1 MALKYQAQKAQDLVA
16 CYGGEEFSLILP
28 NTDQVSAVH
37 VGNSLQAQVRDLQ
50 IVHDGSAINQY
61 VTMSLGVATII
72 PTWKSSTSD
81 LIIKA
86 DKALT
91 LSKISMSKL
100 HYLKLT

>member
-1 MALKYQAQKAQDLVA
+1 MLILQKLTVHFRERR
-16 CYGGEEFSLILP
+16 YGGKEFSLILP
-28 NTDQVSAVH
+28 NTDQPGAVH

-50 IVHDGSAINQY
+50 ITHDGSAINQY

-86 DKALT
+86 DKALYQAK
-91 LSKISMSKL
+91 SAGRNSIISN
-100 HYLKLT
+100 